1 MTGRHKGNAPAR
13 FSGEGG
19 GWSGRLLSAS
29 VASAPRIALE
39 PRPPQ
44 PYSLSLVVP
53 VHNEEAVLSV
63 FHRRTSGV
71 LGQLGVPYEIVYVN
85 DGSRDATLPLLH
97 QLRDEDPNVAVV
109 DLSRNFGKEIALSA
123 GLNATCGDAVVV
135 MDADLQD
142 PPELI
147 PQLLD
152 GWREGFDVVYG
163 VRVARESDGWLKRV
177 TARWFYRLIQQVSR
191 VRIPADAG
199 DFRLLSRRV
208 VDTLRALPEQHRFM
222 KGLYAWIGYPQKAVP
237 YRRGPRAGGRSSWT
251 LWNLWNLA
259 IEGFTS
265 FTTMPLRVASYL
277 GLAVAGASFTYGLW
291 IVYKTLRFGEPVQGY
306 PSTMVVILFLGGVQ
320 LLAIGVLGEYLGRV
334 FNEVKRRPL
343 YLVNRVDPSR
353 LGAERGAGCAPDSAP
368 PDVTEV

>member
-1 MTGRHKGNAPAR
+1 V
-13 FSGEGG
+13 
-19 GWSGRLLSAS
+19 LSA
-29 VASAPRIALE
+29 
-39 PRPPQ
+39 
-44 PYSLSLVVP
+44 
-53 VHNEEAVLSV
+53 
-63 FHRRTSGV
+63 FHQRTSRV
-71 LGQLGVPYEIVYVN
+71 LEQLGVPYEIVYVN
-85 DGSRDATLPLLH
+85 DGSRDHTLALL
-97 QLRDEDPNVAVV
+97 QELRREDPNVAVV

-123 GLNATCGDAVVV
+123 GLNQTCGDAVVV

-147 PQLLD
+147 PELLA

-163 VRVARESDGWLKRV
+163 VRAARDGDGWLKRT

-199 DFRLLSRRV
+199 DFRLLSRRA

-237 YRRGPRAGGRSSWT
+237 YRREARAGGRTSWTLWT
-251 LWNLWNLA
+251 LWNLAL
-259 IEGFTS
+259 EGFTS
-265 FTTMPLRVASYL
+265 FTIMPLKVASYL

-343 YLVNRVDPSR
+343 YVVNRVDPSR
-353 LGAERGAGCAPDSAP
+353 LAAQRDVACAPDDAGSHVA
-368 PDVTEV
+368 EG

>member
-1 MTGRHKGNAPAR
+1 MGA
-13 FSGEGG
+13 
-19 GWSGRLLSAS
+19 
-29 VASAPRIALE
+29 
-39 PRPPQ
+39 
-44 PYSLSLVVP
+44 
-53 VHNEEAVLSV
+53 
-63 FHRRTSGV
+63 FHRRTSRV
-71 LGQLGVPYEIVYVN
+71 LEQLGVPYEIVYVN
-85 DGSRDATLPLLH
+85 DGSRDTTLALLQ
-97 QLRDEDPNVAVV
+97 QLRREDPNVAVV

-123 GLNATCGDAVVV
+123 GLDETCGDAVVV
-135 MDADLQD
+135 MDVDLQD

-147 PQLLD
+147 PELVA

-163 VRVARESDGWLKRV
+163 VRTARDSDGWLKRF

-199 DFRLLSRRV
+199 DFRLLSRRA

-237 YRRGPRAGGRSSWT
+237 YRREARAGGRTSWT

-259 IEGFTS
+259 LEGFTS
-265 FTTMPLRVASYL
+265 FTIMPLKVASYL
-277 GLAVAGASFTYGLW
+277 GLAVSGFSFLYGVW
-291 IVYKTLRFGEPVQGY
+291 IIYKTLRFGEPVQGY

-353 LGAERGAGCAPDSAP
+353 LARERGAACAAEADAHDGPQA
-368 PDVTEV
+368 